1 MAEKKAH
8 ELLNKHRID
17 VADVAARRVRLH
29 HLRDIVKSENLPY
42 DVFREMIK
50 LRK

>member
-1 MAEKKAH
+1 MAEQRAH

-17 VADVAARRVRLH
+17 VADVAAKRVRLH
-29 HLRDIVKSENLPY
+29 HLRSIVRSENLPY
-42 DVFREMIK
+42 DVFRELVK

>member
-8 ELLNKHRID
+8 ELLNKHSID
-17 VADVAARRVRLH
+17 IADVAARRVRLH

-42 DVFREMIK
+42 DVFREMIR

>member
-1 MAEKKAH
+1 MAEQKAH
-8 ELLNKHRID
+8 ELLNKHQID

-29 HLRDIVKSENLPY
+29 HLRNIVKSEDLPY
-42 DVFREMIK
+42 DVFRELVK

>member
-17 VADVAARRVRLH
+17 VADVAAKRVRLH
-29 HLRDIVKSENLPY
+29 HLRHIVKAENLPY
-42 DVFREMIK
+42 DVFAELVK

>member
-8 ELLNKHRID
+8 ELLSKHRID
-17 VADVAARRVRLH
+17 VADVAAKRVGLH
-29 HLRDIVKSENLPY
+29 HLRNIVRSENLPY
-42 DVFREMIK
+42 DVFRELVK